1 MTTNP
6 RLAHV
11 TAQFRAA
18 TLDGPLRALRHPD
31 FRRFAA
37 GQTISMVG
45 TWMQAIAL
53 GWLVLEMTGSPFDV
67 GLVTTLNTL
76 PILLFTLYGGVVAD
90 RVDKRRFIM
99 VLQSTMLVEAA
110 LLAYLTLSG
119 QVTIAWIWGL
129 ALALGLATAFEVPA
143 RQSYLVELV
152 PPDDLVSAA
161 AFNSTI
167 YNLARVIG
175 PAIAGVILA
184 IAGPGICFAVNA
196 VSYIA
201 VLIGLKRI
209 EHRSVVQARIG
220 RPSIFS
226 GMQFIA
232 ERPTLAALALQ
243 MVLVSVFAIS
253 FIPILPVYA
262 RDVLGTG
269 ASGYG
274 ALTSAI
280 GVGAA
285 FGAIIVGGVG
295 RRIRRSRMAS
305 IGALMLSVATIV
317 LASLTGLN
325 TAMLCLAVAGAAMAT
340 TGISTATSLQLEASP
355 EMRGRV
361 MAVYS
366 FVVLGLAPIGAFQA
380 GYIAEHFGAP
390 RAIAVSG
397 VISLLGALALR
408 RRLLVPVEE

>member
-1 MTTNP
+1 M
-6 RLAHV
+6 
-11 TAQFRAA
+11 
-18 TLDGPLRALRHPD
+18 
-31 FRRFAA
+31 
-37 GQTISMVG
+37 QT
-45 TWMQAIAL
+45 IAL

-90 RVDKRRFIM
+90 RVDKRRFIIL
-99 VLQSTMLVEAA
+99 LQSIMLIEAA
-110 LLAYLTLSG
+110 ILAFLTLSG
-119 QVTIAWIWGL
+119 QVTINWIWGL
-129 ALALGLATAFEVPA
+129 AIASGLATAFEVPA

-152 PPDDLVSAA
+152 PQDDLVSAA

-167 YNLARVIG
+167 YNLTRVIG
-175 PAIAGVILA
+175 PAVAGIILA
-184 IAGPGICFAVNA
+184 LAGPGTCFAINA
-196 VSYIA
+196 VSYVA

-209 EHRSVVQARIG
+209 EHRSARVSRPV

-226 GMQFIA
+226 GMRFIA
-232 ERPTLAALALQ
+232 ERPTLAALSVQ
-243 MVLVSVFAIS
+243 MMVISVFAIS

-285 FGAIIVGGVG
+285 LGAILVGGIG
-295 RRIRRSRMAS
+295 QRMRRSRVAS
-305 IGALMLSVATIV
+305 VAAFVLSVMTIA
-317 LASLTGLN
+317 LALLTSVKA
-325 TAMLCLAVAGAAMAT
+325 AMLCLAIAGAAMAT
-340 TGISTATSLQLEASP
+340 NGISTATSLQLEASP

-366 FVVLGLAPIGAFQA
+366 FVVLGLAPLGAFQA
-380 GYIAEHFGAP
+380 GFLAEHFGAP
-390 RAIAVSG
+390 HAILASG
-397 VISLLGALALR
+397 VVSLMGAWFLR
-408 RRLLVPVEE
+408 HRLLTPVEG